1 MKLKQDFSSASSA
14 STLGEN
20 INSYL
25 ILYGYKYKNVDINVE
40 RFINVVTHYI
50 SMYIEK
56 RKTKNGIK
64 YYLGHSFREGSKI
77 HKIRKYLGKDLSKE
91 LIIDRKEKAEKL
103 ILDEINQYKIIKNP
117 IETPLS
123 ESEIKFIENI
133 EKNQKLRVFH
143 LSEKEWELFSELF
156 TYNTNA
162 IEGSE
167 LNSGEVKEIL
177 ENDKWP
183 DKPKE
188 DIAETYGVN
197 EAISLIRKTKE
208 HISLNLIRE
217 LHKMVFKNSK
227 HFAGEF
233 RKPGEEV
240 VVRNGLGNIVH
251 MGAPQSRVI
260 SLLNELI
267 KWYDKYKDKYPG
279 LILAAVIHN
288 QFETIHPFRDGNG
301 RVGRLLL
308 NNILIKHNLPPVNID
323 FNNRR
328 EYYNSLQ
335 EYQKNKNLKPTLDLI
350 LKEYKSLKRKLKR

>member
-1 MKLKQDFSSASSA
+1 
-14 STLGEN
+14 
-20 INSYL
+20 
-25 ILYGYKYKNVDINVE
+25 
-40 RFINVVTHYI
+40 
-50 SMYIEK
+50 MYIEK
-56 RKTKNGIK
+56 RKTKKGIK

-77 HKIRKYLGKDLSKE
+77 NKIRKYLGKDLSKE
-91 LIIDRKEKAEKL
+91 LIINRKEKAEKL

-117 IETPLS
+117 LEEPIS
-123 ESEIKFIENI
+123 ESEIKFIENF

-143 LSEKEWELFSELF
+143 LSEKGWELFSELF

-167 LNSGEVKEIL
+167 LNSVEVKEIL
-177 ENDKWP
+177 EKDKWP
-183 DKPKE
+183 DKSKE

-197 EAISLIRKTKE
+197 EAISFIRKTEE
-208 HISLNLIRE
+208 HISLNLIKE
-217 LHKMVFKNSK
+217 LHKTVFKNSK

-233 RKPGEEV
+233 RKSGEEV

-251 MGAPQSRVI
+251 MGALQSRVI
-260 SLLNELI
+260 PLLTELI
-267 KWYDKYKDKYPG
+267 KWYTEYKDKYPG

-335 EYQKNKNLKPTLDLI
+335 EYQKNKNLKPTIDLI
-350 LKEYKSLKRKLKR
+350 LKEYKSLKKKLKR